1 MAKEETFGKNEY
13 PRANSY
19 RHYNIFVDKD
29 LKYRQTF
36 EYFRVLNMPRIMSMS
51 GFRIF
56 QGSEHNESKLGL
68 EEVALIFEILNL
80 VFLLKQK
87 STTLYFRYL

>member
-1 MAKEETFGKNEY
+1 MAKEETFGKKEY

-19 RHYNIFVDKD
+19 RHYNIFVDQD

-36 EYFRVLNMPRIMSMS
+36 GYFSVLNMPQIMSMS

-56 QGSEHNESKLGL
+56 QGS
-68 EEVALIFEILNL
+68 
-80 VFLLKQK
+80 
-87 STTLYFRYL
+87 

>member
-1 MAKEETFGKNEY
+1 MAKEETFDKNEY
-13 PRANSY
+13 PRSNSC

-56 QGSEHNESKLGL
+56 QGS
-68 EEVALIFEILNL
+68 
-80 VFLLKQK
+80 
-87 STTLYFRYL
+87 